1 MLDLTY
7 SQLDQNL
14 EGFYQKNLKVKME
27 ELLTKLGDSPTQ
39 ESEGSLLTYSEYVLE
54 YHDIYLEDIQ
64 DEMPDVTKR
73 EVRNLYFQEYLEYLS
88 FETDRHVTEDNYL
101 EVIQRRQRDV
111 QKRKTKYDYT
121 SLSLPE
127 LKINQKIVLA
137 TIHWYFPEEI
147 RWLTNLWLTENWGA
161 EHREI
166 RDVLLISKDFALGY
180 LLIQDR
186 FNNHDF
192 FGNMLNKQFA
202 KILSSNYFDF
212 KKTSLSKVERYTGY
226 CRGYS
231 ESSNWSPHQP
241 LKGLRKKLLSQSEVE
256 DKLNL
261 ELDRFL
267 VLVRYISQELK
278 YYQEASQ

>member
-1 MLDLTY
+1 
-7 SQLDQNL
+7 
-14 EGFYQKNLKVKME
+14 ME

-39 ESEGSLLTYSEYVLE
+39 EPVGSLLTYSEYVLE
-54 YHDIYLEDIQ
+54 EQGFYLDELQ
-64 DEMPDVTKR
+64 SEMPDVTR
-73 EVRNLYFQEYLEYLS
+73 RQTQELYFQEYLDYLS
-88 FETDRHVTEDNYL
+88 LELDRHVTEDNYQ
-101 EVIQRRQRDV
+101 EVLLHKRRELSRC
-111 QKRKTKYDYT
+111 KTKYDFT

-137 TIHWYFPEEI
+137 AIHWYFPEEI
-147 RWLTNLWLTENWGA
+147 RWLTHLWLTENWGA

-202 KILSSNYFDF
+202 KILTSRYFDF
-212 KKTSLSKVERYTGY
+212 KKTSNSKVERYTGY

-267 VLVRYISQELK
+267 ILVRYISQELK